1 MVISIHLQREA
12 VVAIPDCADRGQFIG
27 SRSLKQVA
35 PQSIWL
41 FQESPG
47 MRRFTLVPTAMAER
61 QISLERF
68 LWSYWH
74 ARPNSSLGAK
84 PHEVYIEVVPS
95 SSRPELTMSGA
106 GTADDH
112 EDADRFEIGCGS
124 RISDIENRRFQRSLP
139 VYAAS
144 ATASGTDFE
153 SPLSAVWRP

>member
-1 MVISIHLQREA
+1 
-12 VVAIPDCADRGQFIG
+12 
-27 SRSLKQVA
+27 
-35 PQSIWL
+35 
-41 FQESPG
+41 

-106 GTADDH
+106 
-112 EDADRFEIGCGS
+112 
-124 RISDIENRRFQRSLP
+124 
-139 VYAAS
+139 
-144 ATASGTDFE
+144 
-153 SPLSAVWRP
+153 